1 MLLRW
6 LNLNLKMP
14 KFLCWALLLKT
25 ALVYFQQEPFLI
37 FKKKEFRSQESE
49 WAKRPA
55 TANRIEFC
63 GTRYRSA
70 NVGREHLNS
79 ES

>member
-25 ALVYFQQEPFLI
+25 ALVYFQQEQFLI

-49 WAKRPA
+49 LNSMRLA
-55 TANRIEFC
+55 TAAKKQA
-63 GTRYRSA
+63 TRSA
-70 NVGREHLNS
+70 NL
-79 ES
+79 ESILILLADS

>member
-25 ALVYFQQEPFLI
+25 ALVYFQQEQFLI
-37 FKKKEFRSQESE
+37 FKKKEFRSQVVAEPVLSVAVGAASRREGCSRGESE
-49 WAKRPA
+49 
-55 TANRIEFC
+55 
-63 GTRYRSA
+63 
-70 NVGREHLNS
+70 
-79 ES
+79 